1 MKARSLYLFVFLL
14 IGGLFYYFSRESS
27 LEPVPGQLP
36 PKTTVSDESSGAS
49 NDSLGLVEEELSSE
63 PELTEAWAQWIE
75 TYGSS
80 SPLKVLRKTRPT
92 RLQISDE
99 QIQSVLQGQT
109 NIQLK
114 EPLQSQD
121 GLYKS
126 IDLSRFDESR
136 RFEVHRQYELQVL
149 NPKMSTKD
157 LITESSRF
165 RDVRDH
171 MQELIIQRKPKDLL
185 LLYVGQTHALD
196 LYFGSFLKPDMLK
209 TDPLY
214 RIRQDVIYLSGIVT
228 ERTPFFTESYYDLL
242 RALRGSEI
250 ASVYL
255 KDNELFDFANFLGRL
270 SYYNQ
275 LKAGLISLESLKTEL
290 KPHFG
295 AFVFMDIHNL
305 GMPKVFEQLPNARE
319 LVRLGVQN
327 VKLAMEGWQYDK
339 SYSSEELQRFYRA
352 TTKSYLSGEDLE
364 YFQQFR
370 KEVVRLLDQGLI
382 YNKTIQA
389 LHEKLQS
396 YERAGIRVEYTGLE
410 KNERI

>member
-1 MKARSLYLFVFLL
+1 MKPRSLYLFVFLL
-14 IGGLFYYFSRESS
+14 IGGLFYYFSRDSS
-27 LEPVPGQLP
+27 LEPVSGQLP
-36 PKTTVSDESSGAS
+36 PKTSVSEESSDKSGS
-49 NDSLGLVEEELSSE
+49 EQIKSGVDLSSE
-63 PELTEAWAQWIE
+63 PELTEAWLQWLE

-80 SPLKVLRKTRPT
+80 SPLKTLRKTRPS

-99 QIQSVLQGQT
+99 QILKVLQGQT
-109 NIQLK
+109 SIQLK

-149 NPKMSTKD
+149 NPKMSKQD

-171 MQELIIQRKPKDLL
+171 MQELIIERKPKDLL

-196 LYFGSFLKPDMLK
+196 LYFGSFLKPDMLE

-228 ERTPFFTESYYDLL
+228 ERSPFFTESYYDLL

-275 LKAGLISLESLKTEL
+275 LKAGLISLEDLKTER

-305 GMPKVFEQLPNARE
+305 GMPKVFEQLPSARE
-319 LVRLGVQN
+319 LVRLGVEN

-339 SYSSEELQRFYRA
+339 AYSGDELQRFYRA
-352 TTKSYLSGEDLE
+352 TTESYLSGEDLE

-370 KEVVRLLDQGLI
+370 KEVVRLLDRGLI